1 MAETGLKRDAGRL
14 GLLFASIGGMVGSG
28 WLFGALNAARLAGP
42 AAIISWAIGAFA
54 VLLLA
59 FVFAELTTM
68 FPRAGAVVVFPKL
81 CFGPLNAQI
90 MSWINFLA
98 YVSVPPVEAVAVVTY
113 ADNLLPGL
121 VTHPSGVLTGKGL
134 ALAVGLMVLFI
145 LLNLLAVRLVL
156 AVNNAITW
164 WKLAVPA
171 LTVIALMLVHFR
183 GANFTAPGSPGGFAP
198 HGAAGVLAAVSGAG
212 IIFTF
217 LGFRQAIELAGESA
231 NPSRTLP
238 FAIIVSILV
247 CLALYEGLQIAFIGA
262 LSPQDLA
269 KGWSNL
275 SFAGASGPFAGLASL
290 LGLTWLAT
298 LLYADAAISPGG
310 TGIIYNTTAA
320 RVIYASA
327 EEGLFP
333 GRLARINAGGVPV
346 ASLALSFAAGLFFLL
361 PFPSWRQLVSYLS
374 SIGILAYG
382 IGPVILLCFRRTLPE
397 TEFPRPFNL
406 RAAQLVAPLAFI
418 TANFIVFWAGAAVS
432 DHIFGGLAI
441 AFVAYLAW
449 QLITRQT
456 LRHLAW
462 RGAAWLAPYFT
473 GLWLIT
479 LAGPKA
485 LTHGYGWLS
494 TPTASILLVIFSL
507 LILALARACALP
519 EPAEAKADYQVKKA
533 EPVAAEAGA

>member
-1 MAETGLKRDAGRL
+1 MADTGLKRDAGRL

-28 WLFGALNAARLAGP
+28 WLFGALNAARIAGP
-42 AAIISWAIGAFA
+42 AAIISWAIGAVA

-121 VTHPSGVLTGKGL
+121 VAHPSGVLTGKGL
-134 ALAVGLMVLFI
+134 ALAVALMVAFI
-145 LLNLLAVRLVL
+145 ALNLLAIRLVL

-171 LTVIALMLVHFR
+171 LTVIALIAVHFHA
-183 GANFTAPGSPGGFAP
+183 GNFTSRGFAP
-198 HGAAGVLAAVSGAG
+198 HGTAGILDAVSSAG

-231 NPSRTLP
+231 NPSRSLP
-238 FAIIVSILV
+238 VAIIGSILI

-262 LSPQDLA
+262 LSPADLA
-269 KGWSNL
+269 KGWANL
-275 SFAGASGPFAGLASL
+275 NFPGASGPFAGLASL

-327 EEGLFP
+327 DEGLFP

-346 ASLALSFAAGLFFLL
+346 ASLALSFVAGLFFLL

-382 IGPVILLCFRRTLPE
+382 IGPVILLCFRHILPE
-397 TEFPRPFNL
+397 AAYPRPFRL
-406 RAAQLVAPLAFI
+406 RAARLVAPLAFI
-418 TANFIVFWAGAAVS
+418 TANFIVFWAGAAVA
-432 DHIFGGLAI
+432 DHIFGGLAL
-441 AFVAYLAW
+441 AFAAYLAW
-449 QLITRQT
+449 QFVTRRT

-479 LAGPKA
+479 LAGPA
-485 LTHGYGWLS
+485 SLSHGYNWLS
-494 TPTASILLVIFSL
+494 TPVASVVLVVFSL

-519 EPAEAKADYQVKKA
+519 DPAEAKADYKVRKE
-533 EPVAAEAGA
+533 EPPAAGA